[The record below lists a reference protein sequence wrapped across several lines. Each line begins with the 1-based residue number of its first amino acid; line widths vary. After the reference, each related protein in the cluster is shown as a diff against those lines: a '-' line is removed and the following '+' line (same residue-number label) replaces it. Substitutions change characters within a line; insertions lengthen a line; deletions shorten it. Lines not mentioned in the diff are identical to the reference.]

1 MISKSNNTQVP
12 TKAINILQN
21 THTTIMNMASN
32 GGAHNLTNNSKMGS
46 RRIFTPHFKLQ
57 VLESYRKDSDCK
69 GNQRATARK
78 YNIHR
83 RQIQKWLQCES
94 NLRSSVASINHSGL
108 KHQFHNVSQQQQQQQ
123 HHHHHQQ
130 QIPIII
136 PTNNNSQ
143 FGYQYFESKSSQQ
156 LPLDTARQS
165 VATNSTSVPSIPV
178 VAPSTNGTTQGVY
191 AAANL
196 AAVVA
201 AAAAAGAAGAM
212 SIASTST
219 TNTSSPLC
227 QTVVSGNTAAVAG
240 ISSSPVLHTHHPL
253 QPHHNHHH
261 HHYDTPYTHTSANIS
276 IPMPVLT
283 NISQHHRHYQYHTI
297 PTHNHT
303 LLQPQSRVSTISS
316 LMSSTCLPVNV
327 LSATD
332 LASTRSPQETTNIT
346 PDEVTYKRRCEQTIN
361 SNEMGKHVTKI
372 IVNNNGEDCCS
383 RTTLNK
389 YLHNTT
395 CIENENEYNVQNY
408 NATKGILS
416 NTSSCLTVTPI
427 DLSIGSR
434 RENAE
439 NINCSLRH
447 LPKID
452 DVAENKNESVVDLTF
467 RKRKVILR
475 NETTYKLIRNSENY
489 PIDSVTKIK
498 ELNDSDDDHIEI
510 EADTTKSSPPPKPVK
525 LFKPYLL
532 DDNKEDKHEENEIKI
547 GYEEQLSDNKSYY
560 NSTVNLDSVSHS
572 NFHHSKLADD
582 NFQRGSSYFRGCK
595 PLNLPSAFNM
605 TAISALSPVIP
616 CAEGSP
622 VSGYE
627 SSSSTYSES
636 SYKGEF
642 YRINENPTCSID
654 LQVQAVCDNLTC
666 QKNCVQKW
674 LNNDTNTNPP
684 ATNASIVLYA

>member
-12 TKAINILQN
+12 TAAINILPN
-21 THTTIMNMASN
+21 THTIINMASN
-32 GGAHNLTNNSKMGS
+32 GGANNLTNNSKMGS

-108 KHQFHNVSQQQQQQQ
+108 KHQFHNVSQQQQQQV
-123 HHHHHQQ
+123 
-130 QIPIII
+130 PIMI
-136 PTNNNSQ
+136 PTNSNSQ
-143 FGYQYFESKSSQQ
+143 FGYHHFESKSQQ
-156 LPLDTARQS
+156 LPLDTARHS
-165 VATNSTSVPSIPV
+165 VATNSTTVPSIPV
-178 VAPSTNGTTQGVY
+178 VVPSTNASTQGVY

-201 AAAAAGAAGAM
+201 AAAAAGAIA
-212 SIASTST
+212 IASTST

-227 QTVVSGNTAAVAG
+227 QTVVSGNTAG
-240 ISSSPVLHTHHPL
+240 ISSPILHTHHL
-253 QPHHNHHH
+253 QPHHHHHH
-261 HHYDTPYTHTSANIS
+261 HHYDTPYTHTSSNMS

-283 NISQHHRHYQYHTI
+283 HISPQHHRHYPYNLPPHT
-297 PTHNHT
+297 HT
-303 LLQPQSRVSTISS
+303 LLQPQSRVSTIPS
-316 LMSSTCLPVNV
+316 LMSSTCLPVTV
-327 LSATD
+327 LSSTD
-332 LASTRSPQETTNIT
+332 LASSSAPQPNIT
-346 PDEVTYKRRCEQTIN
+346 PEEVLYKRSEGNN
-361 SNEMGKHVTKI
+361 SIEFNEHETKI
-372 IVNNNGEDCCS
+372 VVDNVEDCCIRKS
-383 RTTLNK
+383 LNK
-389 YLHNTT
+389 YSHST
-395 CIENENEYNVQNY
+395 CIENGYQKEYALQSY
-408 NATKGILS
+408 NATQESS
-416 NTSSCLTVTPI
+416 NTPCLTVTPI

-447 LPKID
+447 LPSAD
-452 DVAENKNESVVDLTF
+452 DVAENKNENVVDLTF

-475 NETTYKLIRNSENY
+475 NDQTHKHMRNSEN
-489 PIDSVTKIK
+489 DSKTLFTKVK
-498 ELNDSDDDHIEI
+498 ECNESDDDDIEVEMEI
-510 EADTTKSSPPPKPVK
+510 KSAPPKPVK

-532 DDNKEDKHEENEIKI
+532 DEKDEKFYEHDSKPTSGKKVFNENESRLYSLYKVASD
-547 GYEEQLSDNKSYY
+547 GKPNNFNLSN
-560 NSTVNLDSVSHS
+560 VPEH
-572 NFHHSKLADD
+572 
-582 NFQRGSSYFRGCK
+582 NFQVESTYFQGCK
-595 PLNLPSAFNM
+595 PLNLPSAFHM

-636 SYKGEF
+636 SYREKY
-642 YRINENPTCSID
+642 YRRNVERTCNID
-654 LQVQAVCDNLTC
+654 LQVHAVCENLTY
-666 QKNCVQKW
+666 QENCVGKW
-674 LNNDTNTNPP
+674 FNHDTNSNPP

>member
-12 TKAINILQN
+12 TAAISILQN
-21 THTTIMNMASN
+21 THTTFNMASN
-32 GGAHNLTNNSKMGS
+32 GGASSFTSNSKMGS

-108 KHQFHNVSQQQQQQQ
+108 KHQFHNVSQQQQV
-123 HHHHHQQ
+123 
-130 QIPIII
+130 PIII

-143 FGYQYFESKSSQQ
+143 FGYHHFESKSQQ

-165 VATNSTSVPSIPV
+165 VATNSTTVPSIPV
-178 VAPSTNGTTQGVY
+178 VIPSTNASTQGVY

-212 SIASTST
+212 AIASTST
-219 TNTSSPLC
+219 TNTSPPLC
-227 QTVVSGNTAAVAG
+227 QTVVSGNAAG
-240 ISSSPVLHTHHPL
+240 ISSPILHSHHL
-253 QPHHNHHH
+253 QPHHHHH
-261 HHYDTPYTHTSANIS
+261 HHYDAPYTHASTNIS

-283 NISQHHRHYQYHTI
+283 HISPQHHQHYQYHNLPSHT
-297 PTHNHT
+297 HT
-303 LLQPQSRVSTISS
+303 LLQPQSRVSTVPS
-316 LMSSTCLPVNV
+316 LMPSACLPVNV
-327 LSATD
+327 LSATN
-332 LASTRSPQETTNIT
+332 LASTCLPETNVT
-346 PDEVTYKRRCEQTIN
+346 PEEIVYKRSEGIN
-361 SNEMGKHVTKI
+361 SIELRDATKI
-372 IVNNNGEDCCS
+372 VVDNVENCCARIS
-383 RTTLNK
+383 LNK
-389 YLHNTT
+389 YLHNT
-395 CIENENEYNVQNY
+395 CIESQKEYTLQNY
-408 NATKGILS
+408 NVTQGLS
-416 NTSSCLTVTPI
+416 NTSCLTVTPI

-447 LPKID
+447 LPKTD

-467 RKRKVILR
+467 RKRKVISR
-475 NETTYKLIRNSENY
+475 NDQATKIMRSSEN
-489 PIDSVTKIK
+489 DSSNLFAKVK
-498 ELNDSDDDHIEI
+498 ELNESVDDHIEVEMDI
-510 EADTTKSSPPPKPVK
+510 KSPPPKPVK

-532 DDNKEDKHEENEIKI
+532 DEKEEKHEENETKI
-547 GYEEQLSDNKSYY
+547 ISEKNSAKNISDDKLDNKEGCISPRF
-560 NSTVNLDSVSHS
+560 SFDSETRHT
-572 NFHHSKLADD
+572 NFHLSNVIDH
-582 NFQRGSSYFRGCK
+582 NFQVGSTCFQGCK

-605 TAISALSPVIP
+605 TTISALSPVIP

-636 SYKGEF
+636 SYKEEF
-642 YRINENPTCSID
+642 YRIKEDRACSID
-654 LQVQAVCDNLTC
+654 LQVHTVCDNFTC
-666 QKNCVQKW
+666 QENCVQKW
-674 LNNDTNTNPP
+674 LSQDANSNPP

>member
-1 MISKSNNTQVP
+1 MFRDEKDFLKANDFYIMISKSNNTQVP
-12 TKAINILQN
+12 TANISILQK
-21 THTTIMNMASN
+21 THTTINMASN
-32 GGAHNLTNNSKMGS
+32 GAANNLTNNSKMGS

-94 NLRSSVASINHSGL
+94 NLRSSVASINHSGS
-108 KHQFHNVSQQQQQQQ
+108 KHQFHNVSQQQQQV
-123 HHHHHQQ
+123 
-130 QIPIII
+130 PIMI

-143 FGYQYFESKSSQQ
+143 FGYHHFESKSQQ
-156 LPLDTARQS
+156 LPLDTARHS
-165 VATNSTSVPSIPV
+165 VATNSTTVPSIPV
-178 VAPSTNGTTQGVY
+178 VVPSTNASTQGVY

-201 AAAAAGAAGAM
+201 AAAAAGAIA
-212 SIASTST
+212 IASTST

-227 QTVVSGNTAAVAG
+227 QTVVSGNAAG
-240 ISSSPVLHTHHPL
+240 ISSPILHTHHL
-253 QPHHNHHH
+253 QPHHHHHH
-261 HHYDTPYTHTSANIS
+261 HHYDTPYTHTSANPMS

-283 NISQHHRHYQYHTI
+283 HISPQHHRHYPYTLPPHT
-297 PTHNHT
+297 HT
-303 LLQPQSRVSTISS
+303 LLQPQSRVSTVPS
-316 LMSSTCLPVNV
+316 LMPSNCLPVTV

-332 LASTRSPQETTNIT
+332 LASTCPPQANIALE
-346 PDEVTYKRRCEQTIN
+346 EVIYKRSEGIN
-361 SNEMGKHVTKI
+361 SNELHEHETKI
-372 IVNNNGEDCCS
+372 VVDNEDCCG
-383 RTTLNK
+383 RIALNK
-389 YLHNTT
+389 YIHNT
-395 CIENENEYNVQNY
+395 CIENGNQKDYALQNY
-408 NATKGILS
+408 NVTQEPS
-416 NTSSCLTVTPI
+416 NTPCLTVTPI

-447 LPKID
+447 LPRTD

-475 NETTYKLIRNSENY
+475 NDQTSKVMRNSEN
-489 PIDSVTKIK
+489 DSNNSIARGK
-498 ELNDSDDDHIEI
+498 EANDSDDDHIEVEMEVI
-510 EADTTKSSPPPKPVK
+510 SPPPKPVK

-532 DDNKEDKHEENEIKI
+532 DEKDEKIEKDDEIEMKSTSEKNHSEDKEKCISPRFSVENER
-547 GYEEQLSDNKSYY
+547 QTN
-560 NSTVNLDSVSHS
+560 
-572 NFHHSKLADD
+572 NFHLSNGADH
-582 NFQRGSSYFRGCK
+582 NFQIGSTYFQGCK
-595 PLNLPSAFNM
+595 PINLPSAFNM
-605 TAISALSPVIP
+605 TTISALSPVIP

-636 SYKGEF
+636 SYKEDF
-642 YRINENPTCSID
+642 YRINEDRACSID
-654 LQVQAVCDNLTC
+654 LQVHTVCDNLTC
-666 QKNCVQKW
+666 PENCVQKW
-674 LNNDTNTNPP
+674 LNHDTNSNPP

>member
-12 TKAINILQN
+12 TTAISILQN
-21 THTTIMNMASN
+21 THTTFNMASN
-32 GGAHNLTNNSKMGS
+32 GGANNLTNNSKMGS

-57 VLESYRKDSDCK
+57 VLESYRKDNDCK

-108 KHQFHNVSQQQQQQQ
+108 KHQFHNVSQQQQV
-123 HHHHHQQ
+123 
-130 QIPIII
+130 PIMI

-143 FGYQYFESKSSQQ
+143 FGYHHFESKPQQ

-165 VATNSTSVPSIPV
+165 VATNSTTVPSIPV
-178 VAPSTNGTTQGVY
+178 VVPPSANASAQGVY

-212 SIASTST
+212 AIATTST

-227 QTVVSGNTAAVAG
+227 QTVVSGNAAG
-240 ISSSPVLHTHHPL
+240 ISSPILHSHHLPA
-253 QPHHNHHH
+253 HHHHH
-261 HHYDTPYTHTSANIS
+261 HHYDAPYTHASANIS

-283 NISQHHRHYQYHTI
+283 HLSPQHHRHYQYHNL
-297 PTHNHT
+297 PPHTHA
-303 LLQPQSRVSTISS
+303 LLQTQSRVSTVPS

-327 LSATD
+327 LSAC
-332 LASTRSPQETTNIT
+332 SSEVNIA
-346 PDEVTYKRRCEQTIN
+346 PEEIAYKGNEGIN
-361 SNEMGKHVTKI
+361 SNELREHAAKMK
-372 IVNNNGEDCCS
+372 IVNNVEDCCTRIS
-383 RTTLNK
+383 LNK
-389 YLHNTT
+389 YLHNA
-395 CIENENEYNVQNY
+395 CIKNGNQKEYTLQNY
-408 NATKGILS
+408 NVTTQGLS
-416 NTSSCLTVTPI
+416 NTPCLTVTPI

-439 NINCSLRH
+439 NINCSLRQ
-447 LPKID
+447 LPKTD

-475 NETTYKLIRNSENY
+475 NDQTSKLMRNSEN
-489 PIDSVTKIK
+489 DSINSFTRVKDLS
-498 ELNDSDDDHIEI
+498 ESDDDHIEVEI
-510 EADTTKSSPPPKPVK
+510 DVKSPPPKPVK

-532 DDNKEDKHEENEIKI
+532 DEKEEKQEENENEPITEKRSAKHAFVDRLDNKEGSIPTRF
-547 GYEEQLSDNKSYY
+547 S
-560 NSTVNLDSVSHS
+560 LDSDRNTTFHPS
-572 NFHHSKLADD
+572 NVAEH
-582 NFQRGSSYFRGCK
+582 NFQIGSAYFQECK

-636 SYKGEF
+636 SYKEEF
-642 YRINENPTCSID
+642 YRMKEDRACSID
-654 LQVQAVCDNLTC
+654 FQVHAVCDNLTC
-666 QKNCVQKW
+666 QENCVQKW
-674 LNNDTNTNPP
+674 LNHDANSNPP
-684 ATNASIVLYA
+684 TTNASIVLYA